1 MKLLY
6 ESKRSYRFAFHTESG
21 FSPHLH
27 NAVEV
32 TYLTEGRVLITHGN
46 EKTWLYAGDVF
57 ISFPDQIHGYENC
70 ENARGYILILPTK
83 LCLNPYYKTLT
94 EKVPVQP
101 FLRKGTWE
109 HTGLPA
115 LVEMAYRDKNRV
127 SEEVMLGYFQV
138 LIGKMLML
146 LTLRDARVGSD
157 DALRTILLY
166 INEHYTQPLS
176 RKLIAKAAGYDES
189 YVSHLFS
196 KTLKTTIPQ
205 YINSLRMN
213 DAARMLTQTD
223 LTITQ
228 IASELGFGSIRNFNR
243 VFLEHMGMSPKEYRK
258 GTGSE
263 P

>member
-21 FSPHLH
+21 FPPHLH

-32 TYLTEGRVLITHGN
+32 TYLTEGKALITHGN
-46 EKTWLYAGDVF
+46 EKSMLYAGDVF
-57 ISFPDQIHGYENC
+57 ISFPNQIHGYENC
-70 ENARGYILILPTK
+70 ENARGYILILPTM
-83 LCLNPYYKTLT
+83 LCLNPYYKLLT

-109 HTGLPA
+109 HTGLPQ
-115 LVEMAYRDKNRV
+115 LLEMAYRDKNQV
-127 SEEVMLGYFQV
+127 TEQVMLGYFQV

-146 LTLRDARVGSD
+146 LSLRDAQAGSD
-157 DALRTILLY
+157 DALRTVLLY

-176 RKLIAKAAGYDES
+176 RKLIAKEAGYDES

-213 DAARMLTQTD
+213 DAARLLTQTD
-223 LTITQ
+223 LPVTQ
-228 IASELGFGSIRNFNR
+228 IALELGFGSIRNFNR
-243 VFLEHMGMSPKEYRK
+243 VFLEYMGTSPKAYRN
-258 GTGSE
+258 GTDNE
-263 P
+263 K